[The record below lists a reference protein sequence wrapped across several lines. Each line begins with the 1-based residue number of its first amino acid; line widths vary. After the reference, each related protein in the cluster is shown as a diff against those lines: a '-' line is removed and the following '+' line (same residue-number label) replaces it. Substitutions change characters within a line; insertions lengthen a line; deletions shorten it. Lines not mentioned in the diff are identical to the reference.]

1 MTLRELYSENCT
13 TFMKE
18 IGDVV
23 KERKDI
29 SYGLGLEELM
39 VLKYLYF
46 PKQSTDIMQS
56 LSEYP

>member
-1 MTLRELYSENCT
+1 
-13 TFMKE
+13 MKE
-18 IGDVV
+18 IEDVV